1 MGVCIC
7 SFTDK
12 VVRKKQPNN
21 FYHTKKSVFQIGIR
35 NIADINVPS
44 AFNIIYSNQNELQN
58 IQNKKNSSKRN
69 SFSLNRSFNN
79 NESKSRSQSIN
90 ISAEN
95 DEENL
100 LFKKSSSYKL
110 GEGVTSFKINNFNDN
125 PIDGFKKS
133 KTYREENIY
142 ATNLPN
148 QGYLQNRFATILETI
163 NEVSS
168 KVDSSELSDEDENKN
183 KNKNDNNNDNNNL

>member
-44 AFNIIYSNQNELQN
+44 ALNIIYSNQNELPS

-110 GEGVTSFKINNFNDN
+110 GEGVTSFQINNFNDN
-125 PIDGFKKS
+125 PIDGLKKS
-133 KTYREENIY
+133 RTCREENMY
-142 ATNLPN
+142 GYNLPY
-148 QGYLQNRFATILETI
+148 QGNNNGPGRFATILETI

-168 KVDSSELSDEDENKN
+168 KVNSSELSDDDENKN
-183 KNKNDNNNDNNNL
+183 KNNNDNNNL

>member
-12 VVRKKQPNN
+12 VVRKKQLNN
-21 FYHTKKSVFQIGIR
+21 FYHTKKSSFQIGIR

-44 AFNIIYSNQNELQN
+44 ALNIIYSNQNELPN

-100 LFKKSSSYKL
+100 LFKRSSSYKL

-125 PIDGFKKS
+125 PIDGLKKS
-133 KTYREENIY
+133 RTCREDGF
-142 ATNLPN
+142 NLPY
-148 QGYLQNRFATILETI
+148 QGNNNGPGRFATILETI

-168 KVDSSELSDEDENKN
+168 KVDSSELSEDDENKN
-183 KNKNDNNNDNNNL
+183 KNKNKNNNNNL

>member
-1 MGVCIC
+1 M
-7 SFTDK
+7 
-12 VVRKKQPNN
+12 
-21 FYHTKKSVFQIGIR
+21 
-35 NIADINVPS
+35 PS
-44 AFNIIYSNQNELQN
+44 

-110 GEGVTSFKINNFNDN
+110 GEGVTSFQINNFNDN
-125 PIDGFKKS
+125 PIDGLKKS
-133 KTYREENIY
+133 RTCREENMY
-142 ATNLPN
+142 GYNLPY
-148 QGYLQNRFATILETI
+148 QGNNNGPGRFATILETI

-168 KVDSSELSDEDENKN
+168 KIDSSELSDDDENKN
-183 KNKNDNNNDNNNL
+183 KNNNDNNNL